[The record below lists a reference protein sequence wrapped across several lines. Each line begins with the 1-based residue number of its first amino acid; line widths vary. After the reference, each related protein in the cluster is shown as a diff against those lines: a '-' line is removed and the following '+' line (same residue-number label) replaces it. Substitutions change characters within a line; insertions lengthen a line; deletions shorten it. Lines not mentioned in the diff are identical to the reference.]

1 MPTAVWGRLRR
12 GDRIAV
18 GILVVVVAGVSLLP
32 TAFGRP
38 LMNGDNLVQNYPL
51 RVLAGQVVREGHLP
65 LWNGWIFSGT
75 PLLAGWNAGAAF
87 PTTWLFAILPDIW
100 AWAINL
106 LVVGLLATL
115 GTYVFLRRQPI
126 GPTGAFIGSAT
137 FAFTGFMSGQS
148 VHFGLV
154 LGMSLLP
161 ILLIA
166 VDEIARRLVD
176 RPVGDLLAPAL
187 LLSAAGALVVLA
199 GEPRAISNDAIV
211 VGIYALAWC
220 WRDPSR
226 AIRLLMVLAAAGCL
240 ALALSALQWLPG
252 LQFLRASQRGAGGY
266 VLYSLGSVAPSWSV
280 FFLLPYLLGGYGN
293 FGLATFSGPLNLPEL
308 SFGVGIL
315 PLVAFISLLPEAL
328 RRGSASR
335 LGVWYVLALTGV
347 ILALGT
353 NTPFGHVLWHVPLF
367 GSQRLQNRNMG
378 ITDFALAVL
387 VAFWADRLATDH
399 ESALAVPA
407 GHGVAAG
414 GHRVEA
420 PEHSVNASGPRSE
433 RAARWASALPAI
445 AVVVVVAVYLAV
457 PVRLEKWLQVVQ
469 LSSGRAHQLAGYLIP
484 ACVLA
489 VAVGAFALV
498 AWRLS
503 PRLRQRLLVG
513 LAVVEITFLAA
524 NGQFAL
530 APAETIATT
539 NPETAQLAALIG
551 NQGRY
556 ALYDPYFY
564 VAPST
569 QPIAEQLGFFDLGI
583 LHKIASVQG
592 YESAISALYEAAT
605 GTHQVGNLSLGA
617 ISGTTGNVLDLRALL
632 TSPLYLAHP
641 LPDGAAIPI
650 LTERGPRFDVAAG
663 EKVLGAEAAAQSGP
677 WLVLPGTFRSW
688 FLPRPVEG
696 AKATFVLDPTVRP
709 QPGKIAVAFVNA
721 TGRSVE
727 ETAIVSGTRAQ
738 AAAPAG
744 FDVVGVRVS
753 APLRGLTVVLGGVVV
768 ASSDGSE
775 RQLLDGVLQTALS
788 APHWRFEGMIG
799 PLPTFVNTES
809 RGPTWIVR
817 AASGN
822 PDSALV
828 PGATTATSVSP
839 AGDEMRT
846 VVTTP
851 SAALLVRSTA
861 FAPGWYAEVQ
871 PASRTPAGLLAVHA
885 LGTVQAVRI
894 PAGRSVVTWLY
905 RPTTARVGALS
916 TFAATLVFIALC
928 ALAWFRR
935 RARAT

>member
-1 MPTAVWGRLRR
+1 MPTAVWRRLRR

-18 GILVVVVAGVSLLP
+18 SIFVLVVAGMAFVP

-38 LMNGDNLVQNYPL
+38 LMSGDNLLQNYPL

-65 LWNGWIFSGT
+65 LWNAWIFSGT

-87 PTTWLFAILPDIW
+87 PTTLLFAILPDIW
-100 AWAINL
+100 AWAVNL

-166 VDEIARRLVD
+166 LDEIARRLVD
-176 RPVGDLLAPAL
+176 RPIGDLLGPAL

-211 VGIYALAWC
+211 VGVYALALC

-226 AIRLLMVLAAAGCL
+226 AVRLLTVLAAAAAL

-252 LQFLRASQRGAGGY
+252 LQFLRGSQRGAGGY
-266 VLYSLGSVAPSWSV
+266 ALYSLGSVAPSWGV

-308 SFGVGIL
+308 SFGVGIM

-328 RRGSASR
+328 RRGSRSR
-335 LGVWYVLALTGV
+335 LGVWYVLAIGGV

-353 NTPFGHVLWHVPLF
+353 NTPFGHVLWHIPLF

-387 VAFWADRLATDH
+387 VAYWADRLATDH
-399 ESALAVPA
+399 ESALRVPTDQREPKERRVGAAV
-407 GHGVAAG
+407 GTGT
-414 GHRVEA
+414 
-420 PEHSVNASGPRSE
+420 ASSARSE
-433 RAARWASALPAI
+433 RAARWASALPAV
-445 AVVVVVAVYLAV
+445 AVLVVVAVYLAV
-457 PVRLEKWLQVVQ
+457 PVRLERWLQVIP
-469 LSSGRAHQLAGYLIP
+469 LSPRRAHQLLGYLIP

-489 VAVGAFALV
+489 IAVGVFALV

-503 PRLRQRLLVG
+503 PRLRQVLLVG
-513 LAVVEITFLAA
+513 LAVVEITFIAA

-530 APAETIATT
+530 APAETIAST
-539 NPETAQLAALIG
+539 NPETAQLASITG
-551 NQGRY
+551 SQGRY

-592 YESAISALYEAAT
+592 YESAISALYETAT
-605 GTHQVGNLSLGA
+605 GTHQVGNLGLDV
-617 ISGTTGNVLDLRALL
+617 ISGTTGNVLDLRALM

-641 LPDGAAIPI
+641 LPAGAAIPI
-650 LTERGPRFDVAAG
+650 LTEGGPRFDIAAG
-663 EKVLGAEAAAQSGP
+663 EKVLSGEAPALSGP
-677 WLVLPGTFRSW
+677 WVIAPGSYRTW
-688 FLPRPVEG
+688 FLPGPVEG
-696 AKATFVLDPTVRP
+696 AQATFVLDPTVKP
-709 QPGKIAVAFVNA
+709 QPKTIAVAFVNA
-721 TGRSVE
+721 KGQSIE
-727 ETAIVSGTRAQ
+727 KTAVVSGTRAQ
-738 AAAPAG
+738 ASAPAG
-744 FDVVGVRVS
+744 FDVVAIRVS
-753 APLRGLTVVLGGVVV
+753 VPVRGPTLVLGGVVV
-768 ASSDGSE
+768 ADSDG
-775 RQLLDGVLQTALS
+775 
-788 APHWRFEGMIG
+788 
-799 PLPTFVNTES
+799 
-809 RGPTWIVR
+809 
-817 AASGN
+817 
-822 PDSALV
+822 
-828 PGATTATSVSP
+828 
-839 AGDEMRT
+839 
-846 VVTTP
+846 
-851 SAALLVRSTA
+851 
-861 FAPGWYAEVQ
+861 
-871 PASRTPAGLLAVHA
+871 
-885 LGTVQAVRI
+885 
-894 PAGRSVVTWLY
+894 
-905 RPTTARVGALS
+905 
-916 TFAATLVFIALC
+916 
-928 ALAWFRR
+928 
-935 RARAT
+935 